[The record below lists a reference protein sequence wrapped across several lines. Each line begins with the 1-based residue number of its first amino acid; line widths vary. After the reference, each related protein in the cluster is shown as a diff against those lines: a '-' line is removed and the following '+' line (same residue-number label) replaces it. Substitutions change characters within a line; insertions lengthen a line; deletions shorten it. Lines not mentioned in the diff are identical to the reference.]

1 MNNLKLLRIKSGK
14 SQSKLADETG
24 LSIRTLQ
31 MYEQGHREIAN
42 ARIDVL
48 LKICIALNCGLEE
61 LISSKY
67 GNLYNTYKGD

>member
-31 MYEQGHREIAN
+31 MYEQGHRQIAH

-48 LKICIALNCGLEE
+48 LKFCVALNCKLDE
-61 LISSKY
+61 LICPEFE
-67 GNLYNTYKGD
+67 NLYASYDKK